1 MRQGH
6 DAEAGESVSR
16 RDRGREAMATTM
28 KQAAAERPVDMGLE
42 RLLFFS
48 DAVFAIAITL
58 LILDIKVPD
67 AVRGHAALMGAIF
80 DLWPKFLSY
89 LLSFLVIGVYWAIHH
104 RLFRYIR
111 GHDGRLVWLNIL
123 FLLSIAFLPF
133 PTSLLSSYPGEQV
146 SVVFYSGALTVTG
159 LLLNAIWQHASRSR
173 HLIDPDL
180 DPDLIRNLHFRFL
193 AAPLIFLVA
202 ALAALFNAALG
213 ESLWVLVIVVEVL
226 LSHQYH
232 HHHPAITPGPMMPV
246 GEAAHGQHGGETPST
261 AATARP
267 FDA

>member
-1 MRQGH
+1 
-6 DAEAGESVSR
+6 V
-16 RDRGREAMATTM
+16 DRARTE
-28 KQAAAERPVDMGLE
+28 QPVDMGLE

-67 AVRGHAALMGAIF
+67 ALEGRDALIGALV

-133 PTSLLSSYPGEQV
+133 PTSLLSSYPGQQV
-146 SVVFYSGALTVTG
+146 SVIFYSGALTVTG
-159 LLLNAIWQHASRSR
+159 LLLNAIWQHVSRSH
-173 HLIDPDL
+173 HLVDPTL
-180 DPDLIRNLHFRFL
+180 DTDLIRNLHFRFL

-202 ALAALFNAALG
+202 GIAAFFNAALG
-213 ESLWVLVIVVEVL
+213 EGLWVFVIVVEVL

-232 HHHPAITPGPMMPV
+232 QHHPMMV
-246 GEAAHGQHGGETPST
+246 AETAVREGEPA
-261 AATARP
+261 
-267 FDA
+267 